1 VTRPPSDALV
11 FFGASGDLAFKKIFP
26 SLYSLV
32 RRGRMDC
39 PIIGVAR
46 SGWTLDELR
55 ERARESVEKHGNGLD
70 ENTFARLASLF
81 RYVDGD
87 YREPSTFK
95 AIHEALGDAE
105 RPTHYLAIP
114 PSMFPSVVKSLG
126 ASGCARQAR
135 VVVEKPFGRDLQ
147 SAIELNHTLHSV
159 FEENSIFRIDHYLG
173 KEAVLN
179 VIMFRFAN
187 TFLEP
192 IWNRRYVESV
202 QITMAEK
209 FGVQGRGKFYEEA
222 GAIRDVVQNHLLQ
235 VIGFLA
241 MEPPTL
247 TYREAI
253 RDEQVKV
260 LRGIRPIRDEDLVR
274 GQFRGYREEDGVAE
288 HSRVETF
295 AAMRLWLDSWRW
307 EGVPFYVRA
316 GKKMPITATEVF
328 VRLRRPPVGKLVR
341 GPTNY
346 VRLRLGPEV
355 EIAIGAR
362 VKRPGE
368 EIESTMT
375 ELSVLRQTTGDD
387 MEPYERLLGEAMEG
401 DPILFA
407 RQDAVERAWE
417 IVEPVLKSSTPVFEY
432 KPGTWGP
439 DEADWLA
446 KEAGGW
452 HDPEGEK

>member
-1 VTRPPSDALV
+1 
-11 FFGASGDLAFKKIFP
+11 
-26 SLYSLV
+26 
-32 RRGRMDC
+32 
-39 PIIGVAR
+39 
-46 SGWTLDELR
+46 
-55 ERARESVEKHGNGLD
+55 
-70 ENTFARLASLF
+70 
-81 RYVDGD
+81 
-87 YREPSTFK
+87 
-95 AIHEALGDAE
+95 
-105 RPTHYLAIP
+105 
-114 PSMFPSVVKSLG
+114 MF
-126 ASGCARQAR
+126 
-135 VVVEKPFGRDLQ
+135 
-147 SAIELNHTLHSV
+147 H
-159 FEENSIFRIDHYLG
+159 
-173 KEAVLN
+173 
-179 VIMFRFAN
+179 FAN

-241 MEPPTL
+241 MEAPTL

-274 GQFRGYREEDGVAE
+274 GQFDGYKQEDGVAA

-316 GKKMPITATEVF
+316 GKKMPVTSTEVF
-328 VRLRRPPVGKLVR
+328 VRLRRPPIGKLVR

-368 EIESTMT
+368 DIESQMT
-375 ELSVLRQTTGDD
+375 ELSVLRQPTGDD

-417 IVEPVLKSSTPVFEY
+417 IVEPVLQPSTPVFEY
-432 KPGTWGP
+432 EPGTWGP
-439 DEADWLA
+439 VEAEWLA

-452 HDPEGEK
+452 HDPVGGK